1 MPPGCTPSCT
11 PSPRIQSVSLK
22 RDADLHGLLEI
33 TMKRKDP
40 SAVAAAAA
48 TTNNHP
54 PPPPIPIFV
63 YFEIDVS
70 ASMDDYE
77 KLNWVQETMVYMIE
91 RMVTR
96 ATVPV
101 FLCIDAF
108 STNMD
113 AIVPTTLVTH
123 DNLAPICDAIWNME
137 IRNFTNFE
145 RALRHAA
152 HVLTAHR
159 QEYPTH
165 RIMHLFYTDGN
176 ANAGDMFPR
185 TLAALIP
192 DVVGTHHFY
201 IGIGETHNSMI
212 LHQCSQNPRSEYWFI
227 SDPPHIRVV
236 GGEILHKILYTVASA
251 LRVSLDPHAD
261 AILYDWQSDT
271 WSQTLSDA
279 HLLDS
284 EMVKRIHILWASHD
298 AADKKLRI
306 RIETDGV
313 SAVDAETSALQI
325 DLRPLLTIDIAHY
338 VFQQKVM
345 SLMYRCQLYTQ
356 NVLVEVKEDDAAAYH
371 PQQQEYDL
379 LRNSLVK
386 LHREIQMDLS
396 TPTTLLASL
405 SKDCKSAYKTLGTYD
420 GILHLNSRLAALGI
434 QHVYTPRQRRRHRGS
449 KKRKERPEPPVL
461 ESTNASPGRIHFM
474 S

>member
-22 RDADLHGLLEI
+22 RDAHLHGLLEI

-40 SAVAAAAA
+40 ASSAAAAA
-48 TTNNHP
+48 H
-54 PPPPIPIFV
+54 PIFV

-108 STNMD
+108 STSID
-113 AIVPTTLVTH
+113 AIVPTTLVTND
-123 DNLAPICDAIWNME
+123 DNLAQICDAIWNME

-152 HVLTAHR
+152 DVLTAHR

-176 ANAGDMFPR
+176 ANAGDIFPR

-271 WSQTLSDA
+271 WSHTLSDA

-284 EMVKRIHILWASHD
+284 EMVKRIHIFWASSD

-325 DLRPLLTIDIAHY
+325 DLRPLLTNDIARH

-345 SLMYRCQLYTQ
+345 SLMYRCQQYTQ
-356 NVLVEVKEDDAAAYH
+356 IVLVDAKDDDAAELH
-371 PQQQEYDL
+371 KEQHYDL
-379 LRNSLVK
+379 LRNSLTK
-386 LHREIQMDLS
+386 LHREIQMDLGPPS
-396 TPTTLLASL
+396 TLMASL
-405 SKDCKSAYKTLGTYD
+405 SRDCKSAYKTLGTYD
-420 GILHLNSRLAALGI
+420 GILHLNSRWTALGI
-434 QHVYTPRQRRRHRGS
+434 QHVYTPRQRSRHRGES

-461 ESTNASPGRIHFM
+461 ESTNASPGRLHFM